1 MKKLIGMALMV
12 SLASFSSTAMA
23 NNQAKL
29 DVVRKTYNQAIKCY
43 GRDCSVDP
51 VYKNADASYKKALD
65 HARFMYTNYPDE
77 YGELSTCTEDSY
89 VSSILASQGGVDLS
103 GLLKQKDFKYSVL
116 KNGNVRVKNPKIWG
130 KYATDIK
137 LSCSGNSCK
146 ISDVIDPDSLNRS
159 SHKQLMSRCEYL

>member
-1 MKKLIGMALMV
+1 MKKLIGMVLMV

-29 DVVRKTYNQAIKCY
+29 DVVKKTYNQAIKCY

-65 HARFMYTNYPDE
+65 HARFISESYPDE
-77 YGELSTCTEDSY
+77 YGGLSTCTDDGY
-89 VSSILASQGGVDLS
+89 VSSILRSQGGVDLS

-116 KNGNVRVKNPKIWG
+116 KNGNVRVKNPKIWD
-130 KYATDIK
+130 KHHIDIK

-146 ISDVIDPDSLNRS
+146 ISDVIDPNNWS
-159 SHKQLMSRCEYL
+159 SHKQLMSRCEYF